1 MKEQVIYGQSV
12 LIIIILEMQQKF
24 KASLAM
30 LNTYKLV
37 FAEDQT
43 KLFNYASQWSDS
55 KKHICKTLNT

>member
-43 KLFNYASQWSDS
+43 KLFNYPSQWSDS
-55 KKHICKTLNT
+55 KKHCKTLNT

>member
-43 KLFNYASQWSDS
+43 KLFNYSSQWSDS
-55 KKHICKTLNT
+55 KKHCTTLNT

>member
-12 LIIIILEMQQKF
+12 LIIIILEMQKKF

-30 LNTYKLV
+30 LNTCKLV

-43 KLFNYASQWSDS
+43 KLFNYSSQWSDS
-55 KKHICKTLNT
+55 KKHCKTLNT

>member
-37 FAEDQT
+37 LQKIRLSFLITQVSGLTARNIAR
-43 KLFNYASQWSDS
+43 L
-55 KKHICKTLNT
+55 

>member
-37 FAEDQT
+37 FAEDQ
-43 KLFNYASQWSDS
+43 LFNYSSQWSDS
-55 KKHICKTLNT
+55 KKHSKTLNT

>member
-37 FAEDQT
+37 FVEDQT
-43 KLFNYASQWSDS
+43 KLFNYSSQWSDS
-55 KKHICKTLNT
+55 KKHCKTLNT